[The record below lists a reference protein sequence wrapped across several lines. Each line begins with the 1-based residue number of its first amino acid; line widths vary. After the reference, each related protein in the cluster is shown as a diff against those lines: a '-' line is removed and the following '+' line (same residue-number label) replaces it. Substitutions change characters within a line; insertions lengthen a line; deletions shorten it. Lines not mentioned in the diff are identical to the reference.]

1 MVACRESMLARLQ
14 QSWSAVALVLLL
26 FAGAALPARAEMR
39 WVRPAAEGLAAW
51 QKIGSDGWRAE
62 AGVLDGRVR
71 RGGESVAMIDRGYQ
85 DFMLR
90 AAFRCAD
97 CTAGIV
103 LRATPTSTGFSGIY
117 IPVSGPDLGK
127 LYRVAI
133 DPRTGA
139 LSDATVMPAPPPA
152 PPPGRIDIGPCRP
165 MACAGIRDGHG
176 GAPLA
181 RPAGPATIVLDRAGW
196 NQVEIVMRGDAIT
209 ASINGR
215 RLAAARMDR
224 APLFGRIGLRIA
236 GAQPVQLRDLR
247 VLDLMERP
255 SGFAAA
261 HSDPGFARRQL
272 SDAYY
277 SEGASIGDINRDG
290 HVDLVTGPFYYL
302 GPDFAV
308 AREIYPPETANIAGP
323 QGGQLDGPSIPGMGM
338 SSAAASEP
346 GARVPAVSHGNY
358 SNAFQSWV
366 HDFNGDGWPD
376 IVAILGLGGKPTF
389 SAHLF
394 INPGTDSR
402 SWDNYEIAS
411 IVADEQEDLVDID
424 GDGRLEMVMRRAGL
438 ASWDD
443 AEVGILRPDT
453 ADVTKPWIFTPVSEK
468 GTWRGHGAGVGDID
482 GDGRLDI
489 VNGEGWWKQ
498 PEPGVTG
505 LWTYHKQL
513 FRTDDPVCGFICGG
527 AQISVQDVDGDGLAD
542 VVTSL
547 VAHGPGLAWYRQ
559 RRDAAGGIGWEKHL
573 IMGSPES
580 DPASRSDWT
589 ETDNSVAFT
598 ELHALGFA
606 DMNGDGLQDIVTGK
620 RWWSHGPQ
628 PQESEVDD
636 PPVLYWFELSRAG
649 GIVRWIPHLIDN
661 RSGVGTQIAVGDVD
675 GDGRPDVLTSARKGT
690 FLFINRLGR

>member
-1 MVACRESMLARLQ
+1 MVTFRGSMPAWWRPWLA
-14 QSWSAVALVLLL
+14 AALALFVL
-26 FAGAALPARAEMR
+26 AGAARPAWAEMR
-39 WVRPAAEGLAAW
+39 WVRPAAADLAGW
-51 QKIGSDGWRAE
+51 RKIGPDGWRVV
-62 AGVLDGRVR
+62 AGDLDGRTR
-71 RGGESVAMIDRGYQ
+71 RGGESVVMADRGYQ
-85 DFMLR
+85 DFMIR

-97 CTAGIV
+97 CTAGILV
-103 LRATPTSTGFSGIY
+103 RATSASAGLSAIY
-117 IPVSGPDLGK
+117 IPLSGPDLGK
-127 LYRVAI
+127 LYRVSI
-133 DPRTGA
+133 DQRTGA
-139 LSDATVMPAPPPA
+139 LSGATAMPAPPPA
-152 PPPGRIDIGPCRP
+152 SPPGKIDVGPCRP
-165 MACAGIRDGHG
+165 LACAGIRDGHG

-181 RPAGPATIVLDRAGW
+181 RPAGPVSIAFDRDGW
-196 NQVEIVMRGDAIT
+196 NQIEIVMRGDAIT

-224 APLFGRIGLRIA
+224 APLFGRIGLRVA
-236 GAQPVQLRDLR
+236 GTGPIQLRDLR

-255 SGFAAA
+255 AGFASA
-261 HSDPGFARRQL
+261 HTDPSFERRQL

-277 SEGASIGDINRDG
+277 SEGAAIGDINRDG
-290 HVDLVTGPFYYL
+290 HVDLVAGPFYYL
-302 GPDFAV
+302 GPDFAI

-338 SSAAASEP
+338 SSAAAFEP
-346 GARVPAVSHGNY
+346 GARVPAVSHGSY

-366 HDFNGDGWPD
+366 HDFDGDGWPD
-376 IVAILGLGGKPTF
+376 ILAILGLGGKPTF

-394 INPGTDSR
+394 INPGAESR

-424 GDGRLEMVMRRAGL
+424 GDGRLELVMRRAGL

-443 AEVGILRPDT
+443 AEVGILRPDP
-453 ADVTKPWIFTPVSEK
+453 ADVTRPWIFTPISEK
-468 GTWRGHGAGVGDID
+468 ATWRGHGSGVGDID

-489 VNGEGWWKQ
+489 VNGEGWWRQ

-513 FRTDDPVCGFICGG
+513 FRADDPVCGFICGG
-527 AQISVQDVDGDGLAD
+527 AQMSIQDVDGDGLAD

-559 RRDAAGGIGWEKHL
+559 RRDAAGAIGWETHL

-580 DPASRSDWT
+580 DPAARGDWA
-589 ETDNSVAFT
+589 ETDTSVAFT

-606 DMNGDGLQDIVTGK
+606 DMNGDGLPDIVTGK

-628 PQESEVDD
+628 PQESEIDD

-649 GIVRWIPHLIDN
+649 GTVRWIPHLIDN

-690 FLFINRLGR
+690 FLFNNRLGRP